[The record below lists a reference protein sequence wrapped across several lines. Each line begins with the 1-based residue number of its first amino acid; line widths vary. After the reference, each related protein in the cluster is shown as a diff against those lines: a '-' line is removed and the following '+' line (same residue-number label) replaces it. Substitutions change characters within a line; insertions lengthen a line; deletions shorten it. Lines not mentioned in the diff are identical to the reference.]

1 MVPHVA
7 RNRDRRRQSGA
18 EDRAGDVREEGTGD
32 CKPKQQIHLAPSHPI
47 ATIVV
52 AVSIH
57 SLQRAQ
63 KSPRQTEWFQLGH
76 AQAVLAGYAKTVN
89 EQWPELLAT
98 KYHVLALQF
107 DRRLIPAIAT
117 LRRLAR
123 HRRESFRQHLL
134 AHVAPLGWEHIGL
147 TGDYVWTEANPAAP
161 FRPLRE
167 VRSMF
172 QPHAA

>member
-1 MVPHVA
+1 
-7 RNRDRRRQSGA
+7 
-18 EDRAGDVREEGTGD
+18 
-32 CKPKQQIHLAPSHPI
+32 LAPSHPI

-107 DRRLIPAIAT
+107 DRTIRQSPLCDAWHAI
-117 LRRLAR
+117 
-123 HRRESFRQHLL
+123 
-134 AHVAPLGWEHIGL
+134 
-147 TGDYVWTEANPAAP
+147 DANLFDSTFWPMSHP
-161 FRPLRE
+161 SDGSTS
-167 VRSMF
+167 V
-172 QPHAA
+172 